1 MEKIEQWEKVLAGL
15 LQRYRERVADVGRI
29 VRFMI
34 GEAIISSPEEIENDH
49 IAFRSMGVPN
59 LGIASMEKI
68 FLYYGYQRRD
78 FYQFESKKLNAW
90 WYAPPAGHLPRIFL
104 SELRVQDLS
113 AEAQAIIQRY
123 TDVVIED
130 PVDRLDLANP
140 QEVVDFL
147 HTARWPLPSV
157 ADYQRLAEESEYAA
171 WVIYNRYYLNH
182 YTLAVHN
189 FPSGYNTIPEF
200 NTFLERHGIVL
211 NSSGGKIKVSEDG
224 GLIQSS
230 TMAAK
235 VKAVFAGGEEE
246 WIPGSYVEFAER
258 KVLPQFADLPP
269 GQLTRAHRRE
279 GFETGNADKIFES
292 TYTKS
297 GGN

>member
-1 MEKIEQWEKVLAGL
+1 MEKIAQWEEVLAGL
-15 LQRYRERVADVGRI
+15 IQRYRERVAGVGEI
-29 VRFMI
+29 VGHMI
-34 GEAIISSPEEIENDH
+34 GEGIISSPEEIENDH

-68 FLYYGYQRRD
+68 FLYYGYRRRD

-90 WYAPPAGHLPRIFL
+90 WYAPPAEHLPRIFL

-113 AEAQAIIQRY
+113 AEAQAIIHRY
-123 TDVVIED
+123 TDVVTED
-130 PVDRLDLANP
+130 PVDRLDFADP
-140 QEVVDFL
+140 QEIVDFL
-147 HTARWPLPSV
+147 HTAQWPVPSIT
-157 ADYQRLAEESEYAA
+157 DYHRLAEESEYAA

-189 FPSGYNTIPEF
+189 FPSGYNTIPAF
-200 NTFLERHGIVL
+200 NAFLERHGIVL

-230 TMAAK
+230 TMAGK

-258 KVLPQFADLPP
+258 KVLQQFADLPP

-292 TYTKS
+292 TYTK
-297 GGN
+297 GPGA